1 MKYKETKLPE
11 LTLFGIKKIYK
22 NGREAQ
28 QQIAKFWGA
37 CFAEGTISK
46 LQAFNNGDLD
56 GLLGICIPEIDGK
69 MSYMIAVTVTRD
81 NCSVFDGFELTT
93 LPSSTYFVF
102 EAQGVV
108 PDAVQLKME
117 EVHNYIHKYHDDQI
131 KETPFFEYYQE
142 GDTSSEQYITELWMP
157 VYG

>member
-1 MKYKETKLPE
+1 MEYKETKLPE
-11 LTLFGIKKIYK
+11 LTLFGIKKTYN

-28 QQIAKFWGA
+28 QQIAKFWET

-69 MSYMIAVTVTRD
+69 MSYMIAVTVIRD
-81 NCSVFDGFELTT
+81 NFSVFDGFELTT

-117 EVHNYIHKYHDDQI
+117 AVHNYIHKYHDDQI

>member
-81 NCSVFDGFELTT
+81 NCSVFAGFELTT

>member
-117 EVHNYIHKYHDDQI
+117 EVHNYIHKYHDYQI